1 MVDVRVAAWLLDPD
15 ACGSSSVSDSLELDS
30 KVRSQAVWNE
40 LVVILPEGA
49 TWLWRTCPA

>member
-30 KVRSQAVWNE
+30 KVHSQAVWNE

-49 TWLWRTCPA
+49 T